1 MQIKREVNRKYKV
14 TTCIYEIEGRC
25 HLDLFVYYLMEPF
38 RR

>member
-1 MQIKREVNRKYKV
+1 MQVKHEVNKKYKA

-25 HLDLFVYYLMEPF
+25 LLDLFLYYLVEPF